1 MMKPILTESRQSHRR
16 VRGRD
21 KRNLTLNTKLT
32 ETEFAEVERFCESR
46 QIAFSE
52 WVREVVLREVRG
64 TSEAGST
71 LPLLSEI
78 TGLRLLLVNGL
89 EPLLR
94 GDRMTPEQFKEM
106 LRYVKTNKRKAA
118 TDTLASYAEGTTE
131 QP

>member
-1 MMKPILTESRQSHRR
+1 MTTSSSETRPSHRR
-16 VRGRD
+16 VRGRE

-64 TSEAGST
+64 CAGTGST
-71 LPLLSEI
+71 LSLMSEI

-94 GDRMTPEQFKEM
+94 GDKMTPEQFKEM

-118 TDTLASYAEGTTE
+118 ADMLASCAEGMTE
-131 QP
+131 RP